1 MLSSRK
7 TLAGRALALIAALL
21 VLSASDPVFAST
33 DSTPK
38 KCSGYACRVVD
49 KTSKGLSAEVTDG
62 SLYDNSGTG
71 RGAEVSTV
79 ANPCRYAA
87 AEESWDPYVDQVVA
101 DYFDSGARWYQVD
114 CTGDGMV
121 YRWFVPGEDDG
132 AGPEA
137 LLREVV
143 QAAFGQVDAGVGRLR
158 LAPVDPAPHIT
169 GLPSWLAIEP
179 EDFTTRTASV
189 TAGTITVTATLEPRR
204 VMWTL
209 GDGGETSCEG
219 PGTVYDTSRP
229 YESQSTDCTYTY
241 AVASTLDDPDGSYP
255 VAAHIVYGASFTV
268 MSPLAELNGT
278 FDLGEL
284 DGPPTSQDIVVRQIQ
299 AVRTS
304 G

>member
-1 MLSSRK
+1 MR
-7 TLAGRALALIAALL
+7 LATVILVVFGASLGNVQGAAADDEPPAACSTCPDAEGWVDGGLVRVRARDKAA
-21 VLSASDPVFAST
+21 VPQ
-33 DSTPK
+33 P
-38 KCSGYACRVVD
+38 
-49 KTSKGLSAEVTDG
+49 
-62 SLYDNSGTG
+62 G
-71 RGAEVSTV
+71 RGTEVSTV

-87 AEESWDPYVDQVVA
+87 AEESWDPYVDQIVA

-114 CTGDGMV
+114 CNGDGMV

-143 QAAFGQVDAGVGRLR
+143 QAAFGSVDAGVGRLR

-179 EDFTTRTASV
+179 EDFTTRSASV

-219 PGTVYDTSRP
+219 PGTVYDTSRS

-241 AVASTLDDPDGSYP
+241 AVASTLDDPDGSYA
-255 VAAHIVYGASFTV
+255 VSAFIVYGASFTV
-268 MSPLAELNGT
+268 VSPLAELNGT